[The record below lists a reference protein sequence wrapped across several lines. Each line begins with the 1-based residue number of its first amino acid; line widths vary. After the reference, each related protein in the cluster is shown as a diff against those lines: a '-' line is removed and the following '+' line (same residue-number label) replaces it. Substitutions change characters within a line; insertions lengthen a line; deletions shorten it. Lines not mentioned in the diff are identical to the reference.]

1 MPLYRTFSAV
11 LFLLNFG
18 DFNPEKL
25 SRNVF
30 FCNDASVFEHKLDA
44 VRRNAFARRAP
55 EFCLHLGCVCIIII
69 GTL

>member
-25 SRNVF
+25 SRNVL
-30 FCNDASVFEHKLDA
+30 FCNDASVLEHKLDA
-44 VRRNAFARRAP
+44 ARRSFA
-55 EFCLHLGCVCIIII
+55 FTSGVFA
-69 GTL
+69 

>member
-25 SRNVF
+25 SRNVLF
-30 FCNDASVFEHKLDA
+30 ATTLPSLSTSSTPCGAMLSPA
-44 VRRNAFARRAP
+44 ARRSFA
-55 EFCLHLGCVCIIII
+55 FTSGVFA
-69 GTL
+69 

>member
-1 MPLYRTFSAV
+1 MPLYRTFSAA

-25 SRNVF
+25 SRNVL

-44 VRRNAFARRAP
+44 VRRNAFARCAA